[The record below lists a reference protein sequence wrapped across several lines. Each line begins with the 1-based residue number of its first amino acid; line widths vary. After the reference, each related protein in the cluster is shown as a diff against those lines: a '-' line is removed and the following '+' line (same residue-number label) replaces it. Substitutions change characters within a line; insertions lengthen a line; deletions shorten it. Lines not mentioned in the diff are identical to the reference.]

1 MVALSLILGA
11 SLFFTSAFNDS
22 ISPRNPT
29 FVKTIAIGNSYSSQ
43 NRTELPPAPLNGIV
57 YQYSPMISG
66 LILMSGYLLFD
77 AFTPNWQKKL
87 FDKSYKIS
95 ATQVI
100 EHNSQFY
107 RIVYIIV

>member
-22 ISPRNPT
+22 ISPRNLT

-100 EHNSQFY
+100 EHNSQFKLESC
-107 RIVYIIV
+107 IL